1 MSGECLHQFWSDSY
15 RAPRN
20 YDSDKGV
27 AEQRCVKRNMHGL
40 DTFWLCFDIF
50 LDHKPAPPG
59 VQHSYMSGKGQRFKS
74 RPERPKKWWFHRF
87 FHKNTRFFTF
97 FSLQHR
103 VYVQKKKYFA
113 FYAKLTV
120 QIVYWHHYV
129 HESKIKSA
137 SHIYSTRTI
146 KKKVIFCFLEGNR
159 HLLTS
164 VFARDISPKCVI
176 ENSSNFTKLLWGS
189 HSATWLGHVHSAH
202 RTFQIWL

>member
-1 MSGECLHQFWSDSY
+1 MKISQFVVLMGRTELEIYSFITHRIVEIFFQCHFWASWNRSDMRIFWFFVESYRRIGETLKIKIWASVTSMSGECLHQFWSDSY

-40 DTFWLCFDIF
+40 DTFRLCFDIF

-97 FSLQHR
+97 FSLQHL
-103 VYVQKKKYFA
+103 V
-113 FYAKLTV
+113 
-120 QIVYWHHYV
+120 
-129 HESKIKSA
+129 
-137 SHIYSTRTI
+137 
-146 KKKVIFCFLEGNR
+146 
-159 HLLTS
+159 
-164 VFARDISPKCVI
+164 
-176 ENSSNFTKLLWGS
+176 
-189 HSATWLGHVHSAH
+189 
-202 RTFQIWL
+202 